1 MAQGD
6 KVNNPDKWEKFKTA
20 SGRIGY
26 RLRRSDSESSVG
38 GDADAAR
45 SDFLVE
51 EVPERTLED
60 ITDGIQSVLDEVDT
74 DPWGGGSDI
83 WGEFDKSEEF
93 SLMDGNDEM
102 VAGNMRLIVKDD
114 STGDLYSCHAYSAW
128 GSPDILSIERVKEV
142 TKVVKKVSTTQL
154 EDSSVI
160 HDPELADSFLD
171 YVHQVEKQGG
181 NDVWW
186 EAPGVLNLAVFPG
199 ISYYPSE
206 DTGVERKKFYRLTP
220 PQEESP
226 EDVPDD
232 YEMDFILS
240 HNDQAY
246 NGREYETGMVYI
258 DEKLGRGFVIIGDDS
273 SENGGS
279 VDILRLRNGSIEV
292 NISDDDYVAY
302 GTLTNSLKP
311 LTVTDETVERSWYTR
326 YW

>member
-20 SGRIGY
+20 SGRISY

-60 ITDGIQSVLDEVDT
+60 ITDGIQSVLDEMET
-74 DPWGGGSDI
+74 DPWGGSDI
-83 WGEFDKSEEF
+83 WGEFYKSEEF
-93 SLMDGNDEM
+93 SLVDGNDEM
-102 VAGNMRLIVKDD
+102 VGGNIRLIVKDN
-114 STGDLYSCHAYSAW
+114 STGDLYYCHAYDSW
-128 GSPDILSIERVKEV
+128 DSPVILSTERVKEV
-142 TKVVKKVSTTQL
+142 TKTVKKVSTTQL
-154 EDSSVI
+154 ENSSVI

-181 NDVWW
+181 NTVWW
-186 EAPGVLNLAVFPG
+186 EAPGVLNLASFSG

-220 PQEESP
+220 PQEKGP
-226 EDVPDD
+226 EDPPGD
-232 YEMDFILS
+232 YEMDFTLS

-246 NGREYETGMVYI
+246 NSREYETGMVYI
-258 DEKLGRGFVIIGDDS
+258 DEKLGRGFVLIGDDS

-279 VDILRLRNGSIEV
+279 VDIIRLRNGSIEV
-292 NISDDDYVAY
+292 NIRNDDYMSY
-302 GTLTNSLKP
+302 GTLTNSLKT